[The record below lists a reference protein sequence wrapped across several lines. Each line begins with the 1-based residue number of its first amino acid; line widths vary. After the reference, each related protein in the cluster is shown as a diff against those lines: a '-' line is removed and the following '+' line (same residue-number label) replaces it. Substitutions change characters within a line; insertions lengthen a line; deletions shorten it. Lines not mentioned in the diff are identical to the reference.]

1 MIFAIIRLFIFF
13 DTGPSVS
20 SRLCVRPLLSSVR
33 CFFTRLEEL
42 RGFDNAIA
50 QDAERIPQG
59 LQVCFFEFGRGVAH
73 IGKALCVGGEMFPVA
88 EEAAPVAV

>member
-33 CFFTRLEEL
+33 CFFTRLDEL
-42 RGFDNAIA
+42 RGFDDAIA
-50 QDAERIPQG
+50 QDAE
-59 LQVCFFEFGRGVAH
+59 
-73 IGKALCVGGEMFPVA
+73 
-88 EEAAPVAV
+88 